1 MDQFV
6 EKPNAEIAQ
15 QYLDSGE
22 YHWNSGMFLFQAFRY
37 LEELKLYS
45 SEIAATCEASLQ
57 DITKDLD
64 FVRVIKEEFI
74 KCPDDSIDYAVME
87 KTQDAVVIPLDA
99 GWNDICSW
107 SALWKVDQKDNQGN
121 ASRGDVFLH
130 DTQNCLVHG
139 GERLVATVGLEYIVI
154 VDTKDAVMVAH
165 KDKEQE
171 VKKVVEVLKSEG
183 RPEFKLHREVYRPWG
198 K

>member
-64 FVRVIKEEFI
+64 FVRVIKGRV
-74 KCPDDSIDYAVME
+74 YQV
-87 KTQDAVVIPLDA
+87 
-99 GWNDICSW
+99 
-107 SALWKVDQKDNQGN
+107 
-121 ASRGDVFLH
+121 SR
-130 DTQNCLVHG
+130 
-139 GERLVATVGLEYIVI
+139 
-154 VDTKDAVMVAH
+154 
-165 KDKEQE
+165 
-171 VKKVVEVLKSEG
+171 
-183 RPEFKLHREVYRPWG
+183 
-198 K
+198 